1 MHLAVKVRLTV
12 VTTIAIA
19 VSVTACAST
28 PESPAPSG
36 GASPS
41 NASSPPA
48 VLRPLPT
55 DGIVDYQLGGAYDPP
70 DGTTIVARDS
80 TEQPAAGLYS
90 ICYLNGFQTQPQ
102 DADWWRASHP
112 DLLLSDA
119 NGFVTDRNWPD
130 EYLLDTSTDQTRA
143 ELRAIEY
150 EWIAGCA
157 AKGFDAVEF
166 DNLDTYSRSH
176 DALTVDDNLALATA
190 LVSDAHSLGLS
201 AAQKNSAELAQR
213 GRDEVGFDFVVAEEC
228 QRYDECG
235 VYTDVY
241 GANVIAIEYFDDLG
255 GTINEVCNDPSLPPL
270 TVFRDRD
277 LVVRGQSDYRFEVC
291 A

>member
-1 MHLAVKVRLTV
+1 MHVAAKVRLT
-12 VTTIAIA
+12 A
-19 VSVTACAST
+19 VSAIVAVVAVTGCAPSHESPPSSSSTST
-28 PESPAPSG
+28 PHASPA
-36 GASPS
+36 
-41 NASSPPA
+41 PA

-55 DGIVDYQLGGAYDPP
+55 EGIVDYQLGGAYDPP

-102 DADWWRASHP
+102 DAEWWRTSHP

-119 NGFVTDRNWPD
+119 KGLVIDPNWPD
-130 EYLLDTSTDQTRA
+130 EYLLDTSTAAKRA
-143 ELRAIEY
+143 EILAIEH

-157 AKGFDAVEF
+157 SKGFDAVEF

-176 DALTVDDNLALATA
+176 DALSVDNNVALATA
-190 LVSDAHSLGLS
+190 LVRDAHSLGLS
-201 AAQKNSAELAQR
+201 AAQKNSAELVQR
-213 GRDEVGFDFVVAEEC
+213 GHDEVGFDFVVAEEC

-241 GANVIAIEYFDDLG
+241 GATVIAIEYFGDLA
-255 GTINEVCNDPSLPPL
+255 GTIDEVCNDPSLPPL

-277 LVVRGQSDYRFEVC
+277 LVPRGQPDYRFEVC